1 MTKIIETNIESLVP
15 DNKNFNKGTEY
26 GDRLMDESLRK
37 FGLARSIVI
46 DKNNRI
52 IAGNKTAE
60 KAADIGFTDVLV
72 VEVDGNQLVA
82 VKRKD
87 IDLDSAKGR
96 ELALADNATSK
107 ANLAWDESMIEEV
120 SQQWGFEPQDWGV
133 DVFQQEEPEQEEQSG
148 KKEISTQLIVECGD
162 VTKLSLLFSELQDRG
177 FSVELKE

>member
-1 MTKIIETNIESLVP
+1 MAKVIETNIESLVP

-26 GDRLMDESLRK
+26 GDHLIDESLRR
-37 FGLARSIVI
+37 FGLGRSILI

-60 KAADIGFTDVLV
+60 KAADIGFTDVVV

-96 ELALADNATSK
+96 EFALADNATGK
-107 ANLAWDESMIEEV
+107 ANLCFDTDLIMQEAEKFDFDPE
-120 SQQWGFEPQDWGV
+120 DWGV
-133 DVFQQEEPEQEEQSG
+133 PMEQPEEEQQEDG
-148 KKEISTQLIVECGD
+148 KKEISTKLIVECGD
-162 VTKLSLLFSELQDRG
+162 VSKLSLLFSELQDRG
-177 FSVELKE
+177 FKCELKE